1 MPGVTIEDVSDSIV
15 VVVVSVDR
23 KLDREAFDREAFD
36 RRLPGSER
44 DVDDGDVVVS
54 RNGMNV
60 FLGERRGPPGDI
72 MPQGEAVSLRSLL
85 ARNCLRA
92 DCPGT

>member
-23 KLDREAFDREAFD
+23 KLD
-36 RRLPGSER
+36 RLPGSER

-60 FLGERRGPPGDI
+60 FLGERRGPPGEA

>member
-23 KLDREAFDREAFD
+23 KLDRL
-36 RRLPGSER
+36 LPGSER

-60 FLGERRGPPGDI
+60 FLGERRGPPGDA
-72 MPQGEAVSLRSLL
+72 MPQGEAVSLRCLL

>member
-23 KLDREAFDREAFD
+23 KLDREAFD

-60 FLGERRGPPGDI
+60 FLGERRGPPGDA